1 MTAPRRYTNSVGEG
15 ATPFAAERPL
25 SARGSASPRPPSP
38 RPPSPAVDK
47 AGGPMPTL
55 VNAMS
60 MTRSET
66 IRAPDTMQNRQEA
79 LNSRLKREERERLVA
94 LRQAED
100 LERRRAKANAQRSSR
115 ARINAQKTELQLQSQ
130 RSASEVR
137 AQNRRLRLEADA
149 RREEYRDRGFA
160 LTIAHSNARAKA
172 REKARPPP
180 YPTRARVCVPHGDKS
195 VLACAHWRS
204 GNACSSNAKAW
215 VRPSAPRPSRSN
227 EASQRRGKRSSRRSV
242 KPRKVHVATCVFA
255 RSL

>member
-1 MTAPRRYTNSVGEG
+1 
-15 ATPFAAERPL
+15 
-25 SARGSASPRPPSP
+25 
-38 RPPSPAVDK
+38 
-47 AGGPMPTL
+47 MPTL

-66 IRAPDTMQNRQEA
+66 IRAPDTMRNRQEA

-160 LTIAHSNARAKA
+160 LTIAHSNARAKV

-180 YPTRARVCVPHGDKS
+180 YPTRACVRVTHGDII
-195 VLACAHWRS
+195 VLACAHRRS
-204 GNACSSNAKAW
+204 GNACSSNAKA
-215 VRPSAPRPSRSN
+215 
-227 EASQRRGKRSSRRSV
+227 
-242 KPRKVHVATCVFA
+242 
-255 RSL
+255 